1 MAYEKISYNNA
12 YNKQHYE
19 AITIRL
25 PMGQKESL
33 RAAADAAGMSVNAYI
48 LQAVQAYQ
56 SSQSK

>member
-19 AITIRL
+19 EIKLRL
-25 PMGQKESL
+25 PMGQKELL
-33 RAAADAAGMSVNAYI
+33 RAAADAAGLSVNAYI